1 MPYGSDG
8 RSAYADRLDSRSA
21 RPVVSGPARILKRTA
36 RLAPLGMCFV
46 LLCAALMAP
55 APAAGQEGAQEVES
69 INVPAEFAR
78 GRVQEAERKLLTWLA
93 EGGDPNWA
101 IDPNKNAFVH
111 YAAGI
116 STYSGNILAQTI
128 ASGGDCSLRNAH
140 GESPLH
146 WAAAGQDLAPGPATA
161 GLLLRCGADPNA
173 RDNYGNTPLLALYV
187 SVYDPPPGVPLPVN
201 DIRGKHSER
210 ESFLMGGARVDIL
223 RLLLGAGAD
232 ANTRNNIGDR
242 PLMIAVGSKDVA
254 LSIRRRD
261 HLELLLGAGADPNAR
276 GPGRNN
282 FGSLTSLVVTPLIQ
296 ALLAEHQRHERL
308 AIMTLLLEA
317 RADPNRRD
325 DAGDAP
331 LAHAINRLEY
341 PSATIK
347 FLLDGGAD
355 PDLRNGSGETPL
367 MQAVLE
373 LEAPSAAVKALLEG
387 GANPCLRGRDGKLP
401 SYVAESESETW
412 RLLVNAGGFMDLDT
426 GVCMHDARKAA
437 EKEKALGLSRDAR
450 RGIQSCLKTQ
460 GFDPGSADGLFGP
473 RTRAAIRSWQAAQGQ
488 DSSEAA
494 GHISSQDQLDGLLA
508 GCRVTLEPLC
518 TGEMGTPCWR
528 ETANQPG
535 CHIWNPYPK
544 AEETVTWSGRC
555 VDGKSSGKGSAVW
568 RYRQDGRWKTT
579 TRLGQHREG
588 KTYGHLVAFFSST
601 IWEGPTA
608 DGKWHGRWVRRGSFG
623 KDWLCYSRGKQVDR
637 DHSLCR
643 TATSDQ
649 RLRAT
654 EGVRLRSGPGDEY
667 EEIGRIHL
675 DDTVKVTGEAP
686 PWAWIET
693 ESGKQGFA
701 LLSAL
706 EAAEVAIVTEP
717 KCAYGVDENGYGLL
731 SNDEYSKLTNWESS
745 GPWPDGYAA
754 IREKYL
760 SLGIVYDKCWLPV
773 KNIPKCYIFLGVRF
787 PDGYAT
793 LSGYPVDGIP
803 PQTFEWTGM
812 CNGGVVNGNGT
823 IKNKWGYLEEAHF
836 VNGKRHERVAREDKE
851 GGFVN
856 GLAQGKWIF
865 RQHYE
870 EKTWINNFEDGLY
883 HGEQVE
889 VVENYRQIKGCTL
902 VTTSRFSHGRQIG
915 DYEGR
920 CSCC

>member
-1 MPYGSDG
+1 MPG
-8 RSAYADRLDSRSA
+8 
-21 RPVVSGPARILKRTA
+21 
-36 RLAPLGMCFV
+36 
-46 LLCAALMAP
+46 
-55 APAAGQEGAQEVES
+55 
-69 INVPAEFAR
+69 EFAR
-78 GRVQEAERKLLTWLA
+78 GRVQVAERKLLAWLA
-93 EGGDPNWA
+93 EGGNPNRP

-128 ASGGDCSLRNAH
+128 AAGGDCSLRNAH
-140 GESPLH
+140 GEMPLH
-146 WAAAGQDLAPGPATA
+146 WAAAGQGLAPGPATA
-161 GLLLRCGADPNA
+161 GLLLKCGADPNA

-187 SVYDPPPGVPLPVN
+187 SVYDPLGVPLPVG
-201 DIRGKHSER
+201 DIRGKLSER
-210 ESFLMGGARVDIL
+210 ESFLKGGARVDIL
-223 RLLLGAGAD
+223 RLLLRARAD
-232 ANTRNNIGDR
+232 ANARNEIGDR
-242 PLMIAVGSKDVA
+242 PLMIAVGSKDIA

-317 RADPNRRD
+317 GADPNRRD

-401 SYVAESESETW
+401 IYVAESESETL
-412 RLLVNAGGFMDLDT
+412 RLLDNAGGFMDLDT
-426 GVCMHDARKAA
+426 GVCMHDAWKAA

-460 GFDPGSADGLFGP
+460 GFDPGPADGLFGL

-508 GCRVTLEPLC
+508 GCRVALEPFC
-518 TGEMGTPCWR
+518 TGETGTPCWQ
-528 ETANQPG
+528 EIANQSG
-535 CHIWNPYPK
+535 CHLWNPNPQPEESVYRTGDCDEQGR
-544 AEETVTWSGRC
+544 AE
-555 VDGKSSGKGSAVW
+555 GKGKEIWRFREDGMWRTSVGEGVLKGGQRIGQWVVRRPNGAVLEGPYADGARHGHW
-568 RYRQDGRWKTT
+568 VLRYSDGT
-579 TRLGQHREG
+579 
-588 KTYGHLVAFFSST
+588 V
-601 IWEGPTA
+601 WEGPYV
-608 DGKWHGRWVRRGSFG
+608 DGELHGLWIEHWGEQRCYRSGEVRDDAACG
-623 KDWLCYSRGKQVDR
+623 
-637 DHSLCR
+637 
-643 TATSDQ
+643 
-649 RLRAT
+649 LRAAHRAMQAA
-654 EGVRLRSGPGDEY
+654 EESSLRWGPGAEY

-693 ESGKQGFA
+693 ESGQQGFVP
-701 LLSAL
+701 LSAL
-706 EAAEVAIVTEP
+706 EAAEVAVVTEP
-717 KCAYGVDENGYGLL
+717 KCAYGVDENGHNVL
-731 SNDEYSKLTNWESS
+731 SNDELYELRNWESS

-793 LSGYPVDGIP
+793 LSGYPVNEIP

-823 IKNKWGYLEEAHF
+823 IENKWGSLKEAHF
-836 VNGKRHERVAREDKE
+836 VNGKRHERVAREDEE
-851 GGFVN
+851 GEFVN

-865 RQHYE
+865 RPHYE
-870 EKTWINNFEDGLY
+870 EKTWISNLEDGLY

-889 VVENYRQIKGCTL
+889 VVENYSQIQGCTL
-902 VTTSRFSHGRQIG
+902 VTTRRFSHGRQIG
-915 DYEGR
+915 DYEHR

>member
-1 MPYGSDG
+1 MPL
-8 RSAYADRLDSRSA
+8 R
-21 RPVVSGPARILKRTA
+21 RTA
-36 RLAPLGMCFV
+36 ALVGTAV
-46 LLCAALMAP
+46 ALLCASLVLPGAGPHP
-55 APAAGQEGAQEVES
+55 AGAQEREA
-69 INVPAEFAR
+69 IYVPGEFAR
-78 GRVQEAERKLLTWLA
+78 GRVQVAERKLLAWLA
-93 EGGDPNWA
+93 EGGNPNRP

-128 ASGGDCSLRNAH
+128 AAGGDCSLRNAH
-140 GESPLH
+140 GEMPLH
-146 WAAAGQDLAPGPATA
+146 WAAAGQGLAPGPATA
-161 GLLLRCGADPNA
+161 GLLLKCGADPNA

-187 SVYDPPPGVPLPVN
+187 SVYDPLGVPLPVG
-201 DIRGKHSER
+201 DIRGKLSER
-210 ESFLMGGARVDIL
+210 ESFLKGGARVDIL
-223 RLLLGAGAD
+223 RLLLRARAD
-232 ANTRNNIGDR
+232 ANARNEIGDR
-242 PLMIAVGSKDVA
+242 PLMIAVGSKDIA

-317 RADPNRRD
+317 GADPNRRD

-401 SYVAESESETW
+401 IYVAESESETL

-426 GVCMHDARKAA
+426 GVCMHDAWKAA

-508 GCRVTLEPLC
+508 GCRGTLEPLC
-518 TGEMGTPCWR
+518 TGETGTPCWM
-528 ETANQPG
+528 ELADQPG
-535 CHIWNPYPK
+535 CHTWNPHPK
-544 AEETVTWSGRC
+544 AEETVTWSGGC
-555 VDGKSSGKGSAVW
+555 VDGKSSGKGSWVKRW
-568 RYRQDGRWKTT
+568 RVQQDGRWNST
-579 TRLGQHREG
+579 TRLGQQREG
-588 KTYGHLVAFFSST
+588 KAYGHLVVFYSST

-623 KDWLCYSRGKQVDR
+623 EDWLCFSRGEQVDR

-643 TATSDQ
+643 TATADQ

-675 DDTVKVTGEAP
+675 DDTVKVTGEVP

-701 LLSAL
+701 PLSAL
-706 EAAEVAIVTEP
+706 EEVQETVAILTDP
-717 KCAYGVDENGYGLL
+717 KCVFSDDISSQDEISDVVAEKCWIEVSNTPGCYMFLGPIPEIGDNSHGNRYIIDMNYVSSPASISWSGECLNGMVSGRGVVSFLDA
-731 SNDEYSKLTNWESS
+731 
-745 GPWPDGYAA
+745 DGY
-754 IREKYL
+754 RYYGPLEN
-760 SLGIVYDKCWLPV
+760 IVGEGFEV
-773 KNIPKCYIFLGVRF
+773 MFLEGKR
-787 PDGYAT
+787 
-793 LSGYPVDGIP
+793 SGRSSVP
-803 PQTFEWTGM
+803 F
-812 CNGGVVNGNGT
+812 
-823 IKNKWGYLEEAHF
+823 YLEAEW
-836 VNGKRHERVAREDKE
+836 VE
-851 GGFVN
+851 G
-856 GLAQGKWIF
+856 LRQGKWVIDHPDKLRGADHTILHYLDGRLHGDWF
-865 RQHYE
+865 RYYSGGYVFDEDAGGLCETRKYE
-870 EKTWINNFEDGLY
+870 HGILVDWYSTDGNCDQSA
-883 HGEQVE
+883 GARK
-889 VVENYRQIKGCTL
+889 YRP
-902 VTTSRFSHGRQIG
+902 SN
-915 DYEGR
+915 
-920 CSCC
+920 